1 MATDDYLRAAV
12 AARRAQLRSVARPR
26 TGCPRRWRTGVD
38 RLHLRLWWATR
49 PRTRRL
55 HCLVT
60 ADDGLSVLG
69 DRRPA
74 AEGFAL
80 R

>member
-1 MATDDYLRAAV
+1 MPTEDYLRAVV
-12 AARRAQLRSVARPR
+12 AARRAELRSGARPR
-26 TGCPRRWRTGVD
+26 HGADPGRRRWAAID
-38 RLHLRLWWATR
+38 RIHLRLWWATR
-49 PRTRRL
+49 PRARTL

-69 DRRPA
+69 SRRA
-74 AEGFAL
+74 